1 MGGFVTNDPG
11 QLPAD
16 PGTTGGPAA
25 AGDPAAAAWAN
36 LQVDPP
42 APAPRRT
49 PSKRTWALLIGSA
62 LIVVALAL
70 GSLIKVPVAILRPGP
85 ATNTLGQIDGKPVI
99 SIDGATTYPTQG
111 QLLFTTVSLSGGPQY
126 PVSAIEWAWT
136 KLTDRDAQFYPES
149 AFFQEGVTA
158 DQVQQESTAEMTGSQ
173 EIAQTVALRA
183 AGFTVGEKIE
193 VAAVSSD
200 APSGK
205 VFHVGDILVT
215 LNGKTM
221 NRVEDPIDALQDV
234 KPGAAVPVT
243 VERDGR
249 TVSFEATTGARPDN
263 GKAYLGIVPNPKYTF
278 PVKVT
283 VNAGDVG
290 GPSAGTMFSLAIY
303 DKLTSGSLTGGKY
316 IAGTGTISE
325 DGSVGPIGGVRQ
337 KMIGASNAGAT
348 FFLAPASDCDEV
360 VGHVPSG
367 LTVVKIA
374 TFDEAKSDVQKI
386 GAGQSQGLP
395 TCTAS

>member
-1 MGGFVTNDPG
+1 MTDDPG
-11 QLPAD
+11 QQQPQ
-16 PGTTGGPAA
+16 
-25 AGDPAAAAWAN
+25 DPASAVRAD
-36 LQVDPP
+36 LQTTPP
-42 APAPRRT
+42 APAPRRSPT
-49 PSKRTWALLIGSA
+49 KRTWILLILSA
-62 LIVVALAL
+62 LIVVGLSVA
-70 GSLIKVPVAILRPGP
+70 SLIKVPVAILRPGP
-85 ATNTLGQIDGKPVI
+85 ATDTLGTVDGKPVI
-99 SIDGATTYPTQG
+99 NIEGATTYPTDG
-111 QLLFTTVSLSGGPQY
+111 QLLFTTVSLAGGPQY

-149 AFFQEGVTA
+149 AFFQEGQTA
-158 DQVQQESTAEMTGSQ
+158 DEVQQESTAEMTGSQ

-193 VAAVSSD
+193 VAAVASD

-215 LNGKTM
+215 INGKAIA
-221 NRVEDPIDALQDV
+221 RIDDPINALDGV
-234 KPGAAVPVT
+234 KAGATVPVT

-249 TVSFEATTGARPDN
+249 SVSLEARTGARPDN
-263 GKAYLGIVPNPKYTF
+263 GKAYLGIVPNPKYSF

-303 DKLTSGSLTGGKY
+303 DKLTSGSLTGGKS

-325 DGSVGPIGGVRQ
+325 DGTVGPIGGVRQ
-337 KMIGASNAGAT
+337 KMIGARDAGAT
-348 FFLAPASDCDEV
+348 YFLAPESDCGEV
-360 VGHVPSG
+360 VGHVPAG
-367 LTVVKIA
+367 LTVVRIA
-374 TFDEAKSDVQKI
+374 TFDEARADVQKLA
-386 GAGQSQGLP
+386 AGQSQGLP

>member
-1 MGGFVTNDPG
+1 MGGFVTDDPG
-11 QLPAD
+11 QQPTAPD
-16 PGTTGGPAA
+16 S
-25 AGDPAAAAWAN
+25 AAWAD
-36 LQVDPP
+36 LQTSPP

-49 PSKRTWALLIGSA
+49 VTKRTWTLLIVSA
-62 LIVVALAL
+62 LIVVGLSLA
-70 GSLIKVPVAILRPGP
+70 SLIKVPVAILRPGP
-85 ATNTLGQIDGKPVI
+85 ATNTLGTIDGKSVI
-99 SIDGATTYPTQG
+99 SIEGATTYPTDG
-111 QLLFTTVSLSGGPQY
+111 QLLFTTVSLAGGPQY

-136 KLTDRDAQFYPES
+136 KLTDRNAQFYPES
-149 AFFQEGVTA
+149 AFFQEGQTA
-158 DQVQQESTAEMTGSQ
+158 DEVQQESTAEMTGSQ

-205 VFHVGDILVT
+205 VFHVGDILLT
-215 LNGKTM
+215 INGKTID
-221 NRVEDPIDALQDV
+221 RIDDPINALDDV
-234 KPGAAVPVT
+234 KAGTEVPVT
-243 VERDGR
+243 VERGGAQ
-249 TVSFEATTGARPDN
+249 VSFEAKTGARPDN

-303 DKLTSGSLTGGKY
+303 DKLTSGSLTGGKS

-325 DGSVGPIGGVRQ
+325 DGTVGPIGGVRQ
-337 KMIGASNAGAT
+337 KMIGARDAGAT
-348 FFLAPASDCDEV
+348 YFLAPESDCGEV

-386 GAGQSQGLP
+386 AAGQSQGLP

>member
-1 MGGFVTNDPG
+1 MGGFVTDDAGQQPQDPG
-11 QLPAD
+11 
-16 PGTTGGPAA
+16 
-25 AGDPAAAAWAN
+25 AAAWAN
-36 LQVDPP
+36 LQSAPP
-42 APAPRRT
+42 PSAPRRSL
-49 PSKRTWALLIGSA
+49 SKKAWALLILSA
-62 LIVVALAL
+62 VVVIGLALA
-70 GSLIKVPVAILRPGP
+70 SLIKVPVAILRPGP
-85 ATNTLGQIDGKPVI
+85 ATDTLGKVDGKPVI
-99 SIDGATTYPTQG
+99 SIQGATTYPTDG

-149 AFFQEGVTA
+149 AFFQEGQTA
-158 DQVQQESTAEMTGSQ
+158 DEVQQESTAEMTGSQ

-183 AGFTVGEKIE
+183 AGFTVGEKIQ
-193 VAAVSSD
+193 VAAVADD

-215 LNGKTM
+215 VNGKAM
-221 NRVEDPIDALQDV
+221 NRIEDPIDALQDV
-234 KPGAAVPVT
+234 KAGSEVPVT
-243 VERDGR
+243 VERGGHDI
-249 TVSFEATTGARPDN
+249 SFNAKTGTRPDN

-303 DKLTSGSLTGGKY
+303 DKLTTGSLTGGKS

-325 DGSVGPIGGVRQ
+325 DGTVGPIGGVRQ
-337 KMIGASNAGAT
+337 KMIGARNAGAT
-348 FFLAPASDCDEV
+348 YFLAPESDCDEV

-367 LTVVKIA
+367 LTVVKVA
-374 TFDEAKSDVQKI
+374 TFDQARADVQKI
-386 GAGQSQGLP
+386 AAGQAEGLP
-395 TCTAS
+395 ACTAS